1 MQENFEPF
9 ITKDSLNH
17 SNLNSEILKPRFHLE
32 PIKQLIEK
40 GCVSKDA
47 EESMQSLMSRL
58 VSKKEERTKKN
69 GEKKKKISKSST
81 QPTLSYLFN
90 MKSATYAK
98 DSDKY
103 LSEQECSSDSS
114 CSQDN

>member
-9 ITKDSLNH
+9 ITKYSLNH

-40 GCVSKDA
+40 GCESKDA

>member
-1 MQENFEPF
+1 M
-9 ITKDSLNH
+9 
-17 SNLNSEILKPRFHLE
+17 
-32 PIKQLIEK
+32 
-40 GCVSKDA
+40 SKDA

-58 VSKKEERTKKN
+58 VSKTKEERTQKN

-81 QPTLSYLFN
+81 QPTLSCLFN
-90 MKSATYAK
+90 MKSATDAK

-114 CSQDN
+114 CSQDNE

>member
-1 MQENFEPF
+1 M
-9 ITKDSLNH
+9 
-17 SNLNSEILKPRFHLE
+17 NSKILKPRFHLE
-32 PIKQLIEK
+32 PIKQLLEK

-90 MKSATYAK
+90 MKSATDAK
-98 DSDKY
+98 DSDN
-103 LSEQECSSDSS
+103 SS
-114 CSQDN
+114 CSQDNE